1 MSEVLSK
8 DEVDALVN
16 GVPGD
21 DEDSRIVTIEDYEL
35 YDLTSGMHRAKG
47 WSQEVKIVDERF
59 RTNLSINLL
68 SLLHRS
74 VEVKRKEILISKF
87 DAYSKD
93 LSVPSSINVYALTGL
108 IGFSAI
114 VLDAELVHALVN
126 AFFGGGSRKS
136 DIGNRDFT
144 HTEQRVVRII
154 LKTIIATIKASWKDL
169 SAVEFLHVE
178 TEVNPMHLASFAET
192 DVLMVRPFSVEFAGG
207 GGEIQLIMPGNG
219 IDAIFRHK
227 KLTEQQEAYS
237 PREIMKSR
245 AMTFSADV
253 TGELTGARLTIGE
266 IFRLAEGDIISIDSP
281 EQVDV
286 KINGVAKF
294 KAAMGEIEGKA
305 GLKVLY

>member
-1 MSEVLSK
+1 MTNVLSK
-8 DEVDALVN
+8 GEVDALVN
-16 GVPGD
+16 GVPD
-21 DEDSRIVTIEDYEL
+21 NEEDSRIVTIDDYEL

-87 DAYSKD
+87 DAYSNEI
-93 LSVPSSINVYALTGL
+93 SVPSSINVYALTGL
-108 IGFSAI
+108 IGYSAI

-136 DIGNRDFT
+136 DVGDRDFT

-154 LKTIIATIKASWKDL
+154 LRTIIATIKASWKDL
-169 SAVEFLHVE
+169 SAVEFMHVE
-178 TEVNPMHLASFAET
+178 TEVNPLHLASFAET
-192 DVLMVRPFSVEFAGG
+192 DVLMIRPFTVEFAGG
-207 GGEIQLIMPGNG
+207 GGEIQLIMPGSG

-227 KLTEQQEAYS
+227 KSNALQEAHS
-237 PREIMKSR
+237 PRETMKSR
-245 AMTFSADV
+245 ALTFSADV

-266 IFRLAEGDIISIDSP
+266 IFRMAEGDIISVDSP

-286 KINGVAKF
+286 KINGVTKF
-294 KAAMGEIEGKA
+294 KATMGEIDGKA

>member
-1 MSEVLSK
+1 MSDVLSK

-21 DEDSRIVTIEDYEL
+21 EVDSRILTSEDYEL

-68 SLLHRS
+68 ALLHRS
-74 VEVKRKEILISKF
+74 VEVKRKDILISKF
-87 DAYSKD
+87 EAYSKEV
-93 LSVPSSINVYALTGL
+93 SVPSSINVYALSGL

-136 DIGNRDFT
+136 DIGDRDFT
-144 HTEQRVVRII
+144 PTEQRVVRLI
-154 LKTIIATIKASWKDL
+154 LRTIISTIKISWKDL
-169 SAVEFLHVE
+169 SAVDFTHVE
-178 TEVNPMHLASFAET
+178 TEVNPMHLASFSET

-207 GGEIQLIMPGNG
+207 GGEIQLIMPGSG
-219 IDAIFRHK
+219 VDAIFRHK
-227 KLTEQQEAYS
+227 KLDELQEAYS
-237 PREIMKSR
+237 PRETMKSR

-266 IFRLAEGDIISIDSP
+266 IFRLAEGDIISVDSP
-281 EQVDV
+281 EQIDV
-286 KINGVAKF
+286 KVNGVTKF
-294 KAAMGEIEGKA
+294 KATMGEIDGKA

>member
-1 MSEVLSK
+1 MSDVLSK

-21 DEDSRIVTIEDYEL
+21 EEDSRIVTIEDYEL

-68 SLLHRS
+68 ALLHRS

-87 DAYSKD
+87 DAYSQE
-93 LSVPSSINVYALTGL
+93 LSIPSSINVYALTGL

-136 DIGNRDFT
+136 DIGDRDFT
-144 HTEQRVVRII
+144 HTEQRVVRLI

-169 SAVEFLHVE
+169 STVDFMHVE
-178 TEVNPMHLASFAET
+178 TEVNPRHLASFAET
-192 DVLMVRPFSVEFAGG
+192 DVLMIRPFSVQFAGG

-227 KLTEQQEAYS
+227 KLNELEDAYS
-237 PREIMKSR
+237 PRETMKSR

-266 IFRLAEGDIISIDSP
+266 IFRLAEGDIISVDSP
-281 EQVDV
+281 ERIDV
-286 KINGVAKF
+286 KINGVTKF
-294 KAAMGEIEGKA
+294 KATMGEIDGKA

>member
-1 MSEVLSK
+1 MTDALSK

-21 DEDSRIVTIEDYEL
+21 EEDSRIVTIDDFEL

-47 WSQEVKIVDERF
+47 WSQEVKIIDERF

-87 DAYSKD
+87 DAYSKEI
-93 LSVPSSINVYALTGL
+93 SVPSSINVYALTGL
-108 IGFSAI
+108 IGFSGI

-136 DIGNRDFT
+136 DIGDRDFT
-144 HTEQRVVRII
+144 HTEQRVVQLI

-169 SAVEFLHVE
+169 SAVEFMHVE
-178 TEVNPMHLASFAET
+178 TEVNPSHLASFAET
-192 DVLMVRPFSVEFAGG
+192 DVLMIRPFTVEFAGG
-207 GGEIQLIMPGNG
+207 GGEIQLFMPGSG

-227 KLTEQQEAYS
+227 KLNALQGVHS
-237 PREIMKSR
+237 PRETMKSR
-245 AMTFSADV
+245 ALTFSADV

-266 IFRLAEGDIISIDSP
+266 IFRLAEGDIISVDSP

-286 KINGVAKF
+286 KINGVTKF
-294 KAAMGEIEGKA
+294 KATMGEIDGKV
-305 GLKVLY
+305 GLRVLC

>member
-1 MSEVLSK
+1 MSDVLSK

-16 GVPGD
+16 GVPGAE
-21 DEDSRIVTIEDYEL
+21 EDSRIVTIDDYEL

-93 LSVPSSINVYALTGL
+93 ISVPSSINVYALTGL
-108 IGFSAI
+108 FGFSAI

-136 DIGNRDFT
+136 DIGDRDFT
-144 HTEQRVVRII
+144 HTEQRVVRLI
-154 LKTIIATIKASWKDL
+154 LKTIIATLKASWKDL
-169 SAVEFLHVE
+169 AAVEFMHVE

-192 DVLMVRPFSVEFAGG
+192 DVLMVRPFTVEFAGG
-207 GGEIQLIMPGNG
+207 GGEIQLIMPGSG

-227 KLTEQQEAYS
+227 KLNALQEAYP
-237 PREIMKSR
+237 PRETMKSR
-245 AMTFSADV
+245 AMTFSTDV

-266 IFRLAEGDIISIDSP
+266 IFRLAQGDIISVDSP

-286 KINGVAKF
+286 KINGVTKF
-294 KAAMGEIEGKA
+294 KATMGEIDGKA
-305 GLKVLY
+305 GLKVLC

>member
-1 MSEVLSK
+1 MSDVLSQ

-16 GVPGD
+16 GVPGEEAD
-21 DEDSRIVTIEDYEL
+21 TRILTIDDYEL

-68 SLLHRS
+68 ALLHRS

-93 LSVPSSINVYALTGL
+93 LSVPSSINVFALTGL

-114 VLDAELVHALVN
+114 VLDSDLVHALVN

-136 DIGNRDFT
+136 DIGDRDFT
-144 HTEQRVVRII
+144 PTEQRVVKLIM
-154 LKTIIATIKASWKDL
+154 KTIIATIKGSWKEL
-169 SAVEFLHVE
+169 STVEFVPVE
-178 TEVNPMHLASFAET
+178 TELNPRHLSSFADT
-192 DVLMVRPFSVEFAGG
+192 DVLMVRPFTVEFAGG
-207 GGEIQLIMPGNG
+207 GGEIQLIMPGNSV
-219 IDAIFRHK
+219 DSIFRNK
-227 KLTEQQEAYS
+227 KLSDLAGEYS
-237 PREIMKSR
+237 PKDIMKSR
-245 AMTFSADV
+245 AMTFAADV

-266 IFRLAEGDIISIDSP
+266 IFRMAEGDIISVDSP
-281 EQVDV
+281 EQIDV
-286 KINGVAKF
+286 KVNGVTKF
-294 KAAMGEIEGKA
+294 KAKMGEIEGKA

>member
-21 DEDSRIVTIEDYEL
+21 DENSRIVTIEDYEL

-68 SLLHRS
+68 ALLHRS

-93 LSVPSSINVYALTGL
+93 LSVPSSMNVYALTGL

-136 DIGNRDFT
+136 DIGGRDFT

-154 LKTIIATIKASWKDL
+154 LKTIISTIKASWKDL
-169 SAVEFLHVE
+169 SAVEFMHVE

-192 DVLMVRPFSVEFAGG
+192 DVLMIRPFSVEFAGG
-207 GGEIQLIMPGNG
+207 GGEIQLIMPGSG

-227 KLTEQQEAYS
+227 KLNALQEAHP
-237 PREIMKSR
+237 PRETMKSR

-266 IFRLAEGDIISIDSP
+266 IFRLEEGDIISVDSP
-281 EQVDV
+281 EQIDV
-286 KINGVAKF
+286 KVNGVAKF
-294 KAAMGEIEGKA
+294 KATLGEIDGKA
-305 GLKVLY
+305 GLKILY

>member
-1 MSEVLSK
+1 MTDVLSK
-8 DEVDALVN
+8 GEVDALVN

-21 DEDSRIVTIEDYEL
+21 EEDSRFVTIDDYEL

-87 DAYSKD
+87 DAYSKEI
-93 LSVPSSINVYALTGL
+93 SVPSSINVYALTGL
-108 IGFSAI
+108 IGFSGI

-136 DIGNRDFT
+136 DIGDRDFT
-144 HTEQRVVRII
+144 HTEQRVVRLI

-169 SAVEFLHVE
+169 SAVEFMHVE
-178 TEVNPMHLASFAET
+178 TEVNPLHLASFAET
-192 DVLMVRPFSVEFAGG
+192 DVLMIRPFTVEFAGG
-207 GGEIQLIMPGNG
+207 GGEIQLIMPGSG

-227 KLTEQQEAYS
+227 KLNALQEAHS
-237 PREIMKSR
+237 PRETMKSR
-245 AMTFSADV
+245 ALTFSADV

-266 IFRLAEGDIISIDSP
+266 IFRMAEGDIITVDSP

-286 KINGVAKF
+286 KINGVTKF
-294 KAAMGEIEGKA
+294 KATMGEIDGKA